1 MNLRNIFKVA
11 IAATAV
17 TLSGGAANALDKV
30 KFGTNWLAQA
40 NHGGYY
46 QALAD
51 GTYEKYGLDVEILQ
65 GGPQVNNRGMLPAG
79 KLDFLMAGN
88 LLIPF
93 DATRNGIPTKI
104 VAAHLQK
111 DPQCI
116 MAHEGV
122 YDGWE
127 DLTNAPEILL
137 AKDAQFSFWQWM
149 IKSQGFR
156 EEQLRPYGFNLAAFL
171 EDEAMVQQCYAT
183 SEPVYAAREGANPEV
198 FLLADYGWN
207 TYSTVIEART
217 EMIENNPDI
226 VQRFLDATAEGW
238 YNFLY
243 NDPTLGIEA
252 IVAANP
258 ELTAESVTQTIGL
271 LKELGLV
278 DSGDALTMGIGAL
291 SRERVES
298 FYNMVVENGIVEEGA
313 FDVSDAVDY
322 SFVNKGVGLELKP

>member
-1 MNLRNIFKVA
+1 MRMDDVFKA
-11 IAATAV
+11 ALATAA
-17 TLSGGAANALDKV
+17 LMLGAGSAHALDKV
-30 KFGTNWLAQA
+30 RFGTNWLAQS

-51 GTYEKYGLDVEILQ
+51 GTYEKYGLDVEILP

-93 DATRNGIPTKI
+93 DATRNGIPTKV

-116 MAHEGV
+116 MAHAGV
-122 YDGWE
+122 YKGWE

-137 AKDAQFSFWQWM
+137 AKDAQYSFWKWM
-149 IKSQGFR
+149 QNSQGFR
-156 EEQLRPYGFNLAAFL
+156 EEQIRPYGFSLAAFL
-171 EDEAMVQQCYAT
+171 SDQKAVQQCYVT
-183 SEPVYAAREGANPEV
+183 SEPVYARREGADVDV

-217 EMIENNPDI
+217 EMIENNPDL

-243 NDPTLGIEA
+243 NDATAGINA

-258 ELTAESVTQTIGL
+258 EVTAESVRADVEL

-278 DSGDALTMGIGAL
+278 DSGDALTVGIGAL
-291 SRERVES
+291 SPEKVQS
-298 FYNMVVENGIVEEGA
+298 FYDMVVANGIIEAGA
-313 FDVSDAVDY
+313 LDVSQAVDY
-322 SFVNKGVGLELKP
+322 SFVNKGVGMQLKP

>member
-1 MNLRNIFKVA
+1 MGNLLKFA
-11 IAATAV
+11 ITAATVVA
-17 TLSGGAANALDKV
+17 SAGAASALEKV

-51 GTYEKYGLDVEILQ
+51 GTYEKFGLDVEILQ

-116 MAHEGV
+116 MAHKGA
-122 YDGWE
+122 YDSWE
-127 DLTNAPEILL
+127 DLTTAPAILL

-149 IKSQGFR
+149 IKSEGFSDD
-156 EEQLRPYGFNLAAFL
+156 QLRPYGFNLAAFL
-171 EDEAMVQQCYAT
+171 EDKSMVQQCYAT
-183 SEPVYAAREGANPEV
+183 SEPVYAAREGADPAV
-198 FLLADYGWN
+198 FLLADNGWN

-217 EMIENNPDI
+217 DMIENNPEI
-226 VQRFLDATAEGW
+226 VQGFVDATAIGW

-243 NDPTLGIEA
+243 NDPSAGIAA
-252 IVAANP
+252 IIANNP
-258 ELTAESVTQTIGL
+258 ELTDASIRATIDL
-271 LKELGLV
+271 LKELELV

-291 SRERVES
+291 SQERVEA
-298 FYNMVVENGIVEEGA
+298 FYKMVVENGIVEAGA

-322 SFVNKGVGLELKP
+322 SFVNKGVGMDLKP